1 MLLVDRLMHK
11 KFLTN
16 AAILIFLNLLIKP
29 FWLLGIDRIVQ
40 VKVGPADYGMYYAL
54 FNVTILFN
62 IILDFGITN
71 FNNKN
76 IAQNNHLL
84 NKHLSSILLIK
95 GLLAVCYFVVM
106 MGAALILGYR
116 GYELG
121 LLGVLG
127 VNMFLNYFILYLR
140 SNLAGLHLFK
150 TDSVISVLDRML
162 MILFCGIFLWNTKT
176 ADQFNIEWFV
186 GIQTGCYV
194 ITAIVTFIIVMN
206 KASFKRLRW
215 NVPFFYMILRKSFPF
230 AILVLLMTFYN
241 RLDAVMIERLLPAGD
256 GEFSG
261 DVQSGIYASSYRLLD
276 AANMIAYL
284 LAAILLPMFARMIKH
299 KENVE
304 ELVKISSMLL
314 LAPAVVVASVCFF
327 YSHEVMYMLYAD
339 LFKKH
344 PDYLVEAA
352 AIFRVLMLCFAA
364 FASTY
369 IFGTLLTANGSLK
382 QLNAMA
388 LCGIV
393 LNLSL
398 NWYLIPKYY
407 AYGSAMASLI
417 TQFVLAAVQV
427 IMAVYIFKMRINISL
442 LVRFSLFAGAVMA
455 LTYFT
460 KQLTGEWIFNM
471 GIAIAGSGIL
481 VFATGL
487 VNIKQVLGLMTN
499 RG

>member
-1 MLLVDRLMHK
+1 MHK

-16 AAILIFLNLLIKP
+16 IFILIFLNLLVKP

-95 GLLAVCYFVVM
+95 FILMVAYFVVM

-121 LLGVLG
+121 LLAVLG
-127 VNMFLNYFILYLR
+127 FNMFLNYFILYLR

-150 TDSVISVLDRML
+150 TDSVISVLDRSL
-162 MILFCGIFLWNTKT
+162 MILFCGIFLWSDKT
-176 ADQFNIEWFV
+176 ADSFNIEWFV
-186 GIQTGCYV
+186 GIQTACYL
-194 ITAIVTFIIVMN
+194 ITALVTFIIVMN
-206 KASFKRLRW
+206 KASFKKLRW
-215 NVPFFYMILRKSFPF
+215 NVPFFMMVLRKSFPF

-241 RLDAVMIERLLPAGD
+241 RVDAVMIERLLPGGE

-284 LAAILLPMFARMIKH
+284 FAAILLPMFARMIKH

-314 LAPAVVVASVCFF
+314 LAPAVIAAGVCFF
-327 YSHEVMYMLYAD
+327 YSHEIMGLLYSG
-339 LFKKH
+339 LFTKH
-344 PDYLVEAA
+344 PEYLVESA
-352 AIFRVLMLCFAA
+352 AIFRVLMLCFVAA
-364 FASTY
+364 SSTY

-382 QLNAMA
+382 QLNSMA
-388 LCGIV
+388 LAGIV
-393 LNLSL
+393 LNLGL
-398 NWYLIPKYY
+398 NWYLIPRHY
-407 AYGSAMASLI
+407 AYGSAVASLV
-417 TQFVLAAVQV
+417 TQFILAGIQVL
-427 IMAVYIFKMRINISL
+427 MAVYIFKMRLNINL
-442 LVRFSLFAGAVMA
+442 LVRFGIFALAVAA
-455 LTYFT
+455 LCYFSRT
-460 KQLTGEWIFNM
+460 LTTQWMFNM
-471 GIAIAGSGIL
+471 GVAIAGSGIL

-487 VNIKQVLGLMTN
+487 INIRKVFSLFMAKA
-499 RG
+499 

>member
-1 MLLVDRLMHK
+1 
-11 KFLTN
+11 
-16 AAILIFLNLLIKP
+16 
-29 FWLLGIDRIVQ
+29 
-40 VKVGPADYGMYYAL
+40 
-54 FNVTILFN
+54 
-62 IILDFGITN
+62 
-71 FNNKN
+71 
-76 IAQNNHLL
+76 
-84 NKHLSSILLIK
+84 
-95 GLLAVCYFVVM
+95 
-106 MGAALILGYR
+106 
-116 GYELG
+116 
-121 LLGVLG
+121 
-127 VNMFLNYFILYLR
+127 
-140 SNLAGLHLFK
+140 
-150 TDSVISVLDRML
+150 ML
-162 MILFCGIFLWNTKT
+162 MILFCGIFLWNAKT

-186 GIQTGCYV
+186 GIQTACYV

-398 NWYLIPKYY
+398 NWYLIPTDY

-417 TQFVLAAVQV
+417 TQFILAAVQV
-427 IMAVYIFKMRINISL
+427 IMAVYIFKMRINIGL
-442 LVRFSLFAGAVMA
+442 LVRFALFAGAVTA
-455 LTYFT
+455 LTYFSR
-460 KQLTGEWIFNM
+460 QLTGQWIFNV
-471 GIAIAGSGIL
+471 GVAIAGSSIL

>member
-1 MLLVDRLMHK
+1 MHK

-54 FNVTILFN
+54 FNLTILFN

-95 GLLAVCYFVVM
+95 GILMVAYFAIMMSAAV
-106 MGAALILGYR
+106 LLGYR

-121 LLGVLG
+121 LLAVLG
-127 VNMFLNYFILYLR
+127 FNMFLNYFILYLR

-162 MILFCGIFLWNTKT
+162 MILFCGIFLWNDST
-176 ADQFNIEWFV
+176 ADSFNIEWFV
-186 GIQTGCYV
+186 LIQTACYV

-215 NVPFFYMILRKSFPF
+215 NVPFFLMILRKSFPF
-230 AILVLLMTFYN
+230 AVLVLLMTFYN
-241 RLDAVMIERLLPAGD
+241 RLDAVMIERMLRNETGA
-256 GEFSG
+256 FSG

-314 LAPAVVVASVCFF
+314 LAPAVVVAATCFF
-327 YSHEVMYMLYAD
+327 YSEEIMTLLYAG
-339 LFKKH
+339 LFVKH

-382 QLNAMA
+382 QLNIMA
-388 LCGIV
+388 LFGIV
-393 LNLSL
+393 LNLGL
-398 NWYLIPKYY
+398 NWYLIPTEY
-407 AYGSAMASLI
+407 AYGSAKASLI
-417 TQFVLAAVQV
+417 TQFVLATVQV
-427 IMAVYIFKMRINISL
+427 VMAVYIFKMRINVGL
-442 LVRFSLFAGAVMA
+442 LLRFGAFALAVGS
-455 LTYFT
+455 LTYYS
-460 KQLTGEWIFNM
+460 KMLTDQWMFNM
-471 GIAIAGSGIL
+471 GVAIAGSGVL

-487 VNIKQVLGLMTN
+487 VNIKQIFSLFAKQ
-499 RG
+499 

>member
-1 MLLVDRLMHK
+1 MHK

-16 AAILIFLNLLIKP
+16 VAILIFLNLLIKP

-40 VKVGPADYGMYYAL
+40 VKVGPADYGLYYAL

-95 GLLAVCYFVVM
+95 LMLMVAYFVVM
-106 MGAALILGYR
+106 MSAAVALGYR

-150 TDSVISVLDRML
+150 TDSVISILDRAL
-162 MILFCGIFLWNTKT
+162 MILVCGIFLWNDAT

-186 GIQTGCYV
+186 FIQTGCYV
-194 ITAIVTFIIVMN
+194 ATALVTLVIVIN
-206 KASFKRLRW
+206 KAEFKRLRW
-215 NVPFFYMILRKSFPF
+215 NVPFFLMILRKSFPF

-241 RLDAVMIERLLPAGD
+241 RIDAVMIERLLPAGD
-256 GEFSG
+256 GEFGG

-276 AANMIAYL
+276 AANMIAFL
-284 LAAILLPMFARMIKH
+284 FAAILLPMFARMIKH

-314 LAPAVVVASVCFF
+314 LAPAVVVGSVCFF
-327 YSHEVMYMLYAD
+327 YSYDIMSMLYAG
-339 LFKKH
+339 LFAKH
-344 PDYLVEAA
+344 PGYLTECA
-352 AIFRVLMLCFAA
+352 AIFRVLMLCFTA

-369 IFGTLLTANGSLK
+369 VFGTLLTANGSLK
-382 QLNAMA
+382 QLNSMA
-388 LCGIV
+388 LTGIV
-393 LNLSL
+393 INIGL
-398 NWYLIPKYY
+398 NWYLIPRYH
-407 AYGSAMASLI
+407 AYGSAVSSLI
-417 TQFVLAAVQV
+417 TQFFLAGVQV
-427 IMAVYIFKMRINISL
+427 LMAVVIFKMKINWNL
-442 LVRFSLFAGAVMA
+442 LIRFGLFTVAVGV
-455 LTYFT
+455 LGYFSRQIT
-460 KQLTGEWIFNM
+460 EQWIFNM
-471 GIAIAGSGIL
+471 GIVIAGSGIL
-481 VFATGL
+481 MFATGL
-487 VNIKQVLGLMTN
+487 IKIKQVTGLLLN